1 MLIGWEFVDFCG
13 EAPGE
18 DCFDDAVVLVPPPY

>member
-13 EAPGE
+13 EASCE

>member
-18 DCFDDAVVLVPPPY
+18 DCFDDAVVLPPY